1 MENIVLYPILA
12 QFATS
17 IILMFLWRN
26 VKLQKVV
33 SVAASFVILGIA
45 IWLFCTVYNQ
55 GFQSVQ
61 SGKWEAPFGITFV
74 ADTLSATL
82 VLLTA
87 IAGLAVSAYSTAT
100 IIFARLR
107 FGFFTYFSLFT
118 TGAEW
123 CFSHR

>member
-45 IWLFCTVYNQ
+45 IWLFWTVYNQ

-82 VLLTA
+82 GTPYCHCWISRVGILNSYYYFRP
-87 IAGLAVSAYSTAT
+87 IAV
-100 IIFARLR
+100 R
-107 FGFFTYFSLFT
+107 FFTYFPLFT